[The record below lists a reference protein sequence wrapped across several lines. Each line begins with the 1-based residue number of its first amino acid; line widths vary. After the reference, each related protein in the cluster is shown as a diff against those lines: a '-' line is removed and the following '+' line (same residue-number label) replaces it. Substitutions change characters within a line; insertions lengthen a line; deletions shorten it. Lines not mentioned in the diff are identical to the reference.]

1 MPKSGLF
8 RTARWIGILGAFVV
22 AEACDNPSGLR
33 ELNGVSIYA
42 RDQQVVVTNNSASA
56 IFTTVVGR
64 NAEARVDYIWPP
76 CVDVVRC
83 HPIQPGEARAHP
95 YGTLILDPG
104 EKEVI
109 VHWWHAV
116 PDGSGVPQAG
126 DFGYLIVPLH

>member
-1 MPKSGLF
+1 MLKSGLF
-8 RTARWIGILGAFVV
+8 RVSGWIAILGAFVA

-42 RDQQVVVTNNSASA
+42 RDQQVVVANNSASA
-56 IFTTVVGR
+56 IFTIVIGR
-64 NAEARVDYIWPP
+64 AAEARVDYVWPP
-76 CVDVVRC
+76 CVDASKC
-83 HPIQPGEARAHP
+83 PPIQPGDSRVHP

-116 PDGSGVPQAG
+116 PDGSGVPQAA
-126 DFGYLIVPLH
+126 DFCYLIVPLH